1 VHAAYLLT
9 YRFKTRGREPSKSSG
24 SYAALSWITNWII
37 DSLVPSLS
45 MILNNDEQEYRC
57 IDFSMKN
64 LALYFCEHLRFDWR
78 FSFKRFE
85 IWGKMG
91 IFYSFFFLKDSRCEC
106 EILDLPIAVYLC
118 RWEYWGGMPTWS
130 AWGVWSPRWSCRISL
145 LSAVA
150 DAKFSHDWMYWLC
163 CNDSH

>member
-1 VHAAYLLT
+1 MHAAYLLT

-45 MILNNDEQEYRC
+45 MIPNNDEQEYRC

-91 IFYSFFFLKDSRCEC
+91 IFYSFFFPERFEMWVWDFRFAHRCLPVQVRVLRRHANVKCMRSLESTLVVSNITPVSRGRCQVLSW
-106 EILDLPIAVYLC
+106 LDVLVML
-118 RWEYWGGMPTWS
+118 
-130 AWGVWSPRWSCRISL
+130 
-145 LSAVA
+145 
-150 DAKFSHDWMYWLC
+150 
-163 CNDSH
+163 